1 MAIAA
6 HATAETKATAKSL
19 AHAQSKKSR
28 QQNVPKAKLHN
39 VILCNS
45 SIFKGV
51 RGALH
56 HLRDCISTL
65 CKIAAHGASQLCA
78 SHSVRSRRK
87 PQA

>member
-45 SIFKGV
+45 SNESGV
-51 RGALH
+51 
-56 HLRDCISTL
+56 LRT
-65 CKIAAHGASQLCA
+65 
-78 SHSVRSRRK
+78 
-87 PQA
+87 